1 MMEKRKILL
10 QVDKLKVNFNTY
22 QGKVEAIRSC
32 SFKVYENE
40 MLAIVGESGSGKSV
54 VTQAVLGLLPMP
66 PAEIAGGQVLFQ
78 GLDLLKASDQEL
90 QKIRGNKISIIFQ
103 DAMTALNPTMK
114 IGKQITET
122 IVQHAE
128 QMKIDA
134 KASAVECEEKLQ
146 SLSKTKERSLYTYY
160 ENRLQLA
167 KEFLTNPKTP
177 EERALE
183 LLKLVRIP
191 NPEKRMKQ
199 YIHQLSGGMRQR
211 IMIAISLACNPQ
223 LLIADEPTTALDVT
237 IKAEILDILADL
249 KEKLGT
255 SIILIT
261 HDLGV
266 VASKADRVCVMYCGE
281 IVESSSC
288 ENIFKHP
295 KHPYTIGLLQSI
307 PRLDRKTN
315 ESLEII
321 KGATPNPY
329 NLPKGCAFAPRC
341 KFAMK
346 VCEMHAPPKFVPEEG
361 HRYYCWLADKRAQE
375 IKNEVNADER

>member
-1 MMEKRKILL
+1 MEKRKILL

-22 QGKVEAIRSC
+22 QGRVEAIRSC

-54 VTQAVLGLLPMP
+54 VTQAILRLLPTP
-66 PAEIAGGQVLFQ
+66 PAEISGGQVLYR
-78 GLDLLKASDQEL
+78 GVDLLQASEQEM
-90 QKIRGNKISIIFQ
+90 QKIRGNKIGIIFQ

-122 IVQHAE
+122 IIQHKE
-128 QMKIDA
+128 ETLLEA
-134 KASAVECEEKLQ
+134 KSALAFCEEKLKD
-146 SLSKTKERSLYTYY
+146 LSKSQDAELYAFY
-160 ENRLQLA
+160 ENRARIA
-167 KEFLTNPKTP
+167 KDYLDNPKTP

-183 LLKLVRIP
+183 LLQLVRIP
-191 NPEKRMKQ
+191 SPEKRMKQ
-199 YIHQLSGGMRQR
+199 YIHQFSGGMRQR
-211 IMIAISLACNPQ
+211 IMIAIALACNPV

-249 KEKLGT
+249 KKRFGT

-281 IVESSSC
+281 IVESASC
-288 ENIFKHP
+288 EEIFKNP
-295 KHPYTIGLLQSI
+295 QHPYTKGLLQSI
-307 PRLDRKTN
+307 PRLDKKT
-315 ESLEII
+315 EERLDII
-321 KGATPNPY
+321 SGSTPNPY

-341 KFAMK
+341 KYAMK
-346 VCEMHAPPKFVPEEG
+346 VCEQYAPPKSLKGEK
-361 HRYYCWLADKRAQE
+361 HRYYCWLADERAR
-375 IKNEVNADER
+375 KNKDEVNLNEK